1 MTTPAHSESP
11 EPRKCTQ
18 CGTLYAHL
26 PLLIDGFDMIANFT
40 TCDPCSAILERKE
53 AQAERKAKAEAAWES
68 TVEAEYR
75 NTSTDHPD
83 FPRSIFKQC
92 LHWMRGEKV
101 NGLDAL
107 PFLGLIGESGRCKTR
122 VISQVVKHIIWRG
135 EFVTW
140 VNSAKFQWC
149 CQNQFNDHS
158 SKEASSLLK
167 SYRTT
172 RNLVFDDIGSLKA
185 TETVSD
191 NLYSLL
197 EYRTANRL
205 PMMWTSNELLEEMLL
220 GKILTEKQRARSM
233 SRLGGFSNIIQL

>member
-1 MTTPAHSESP
+1 MTTPAHSEQ
-11 EPRKCTQ
+11 RTCTQ
-18 CGTLYAHL
+18 CSRPYDHV
-26 PLLIDGFDMIANFT
+26 PVMIDDFDMIAHFT
-40 TCDPCSAILERKE
+40 TCDPCSALLERKE
-53 AQAERKAKAEAAWES
+53 AQAERKAKAESAWES

-83 FPRSIFKQC
+83 FPRPIFKQC
-92 LHWMRGEKV
+92 LNWMRGEKV
-101 NGLDAL
+101 NGIDPL
-107 PFLGLIGESGRCKTR
+107 PFLGLIGKSGLCKTR

-158 SKEASSLLK
+158 SKESTSFLK
-167 SYRTT
+167 TYRTT

-191 NLYSLL
+191 NLYALL

-205 PMMWTSNELLEEMLL
+205 PMMWTSNESLDEMLV

-233 SRLGGFSNIIQL
+233 SRLGGFSNIISV